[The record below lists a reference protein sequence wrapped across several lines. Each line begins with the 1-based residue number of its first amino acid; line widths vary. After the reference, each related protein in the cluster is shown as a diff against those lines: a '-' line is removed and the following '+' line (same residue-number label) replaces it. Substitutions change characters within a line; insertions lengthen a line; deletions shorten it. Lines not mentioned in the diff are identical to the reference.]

1 MWLDKSRRFSCLVAS
16 VSAERSWS
24 EVKDSIKSRNHA
36 ESLSPCCQFYC
47 TCWERFTY
55 FFLFKVVIVT
65 LQFVKSAPQQFF
77 GQSFSSSS
85 VLTPNGEVIGNS
97 IYVDSNGNRVVNG
110 EHLKMK
116 PEPQSHQASPSV
128 ATRPDWQ
135 TDLSKKP
142 QDNSGQYVH
151 DNSGQYNP
159 KGKWRKEV

>member
-1 MWLDKSRRFSCLVAS
+1 MILT
-16 VSAERSWS
+16 
-24 EVKDSIKSRNHA
+24 I
-36 ESLSPCCQFYC
+36 
-47 TCWERFTY
+47 
-55 FFLFKVVIVT
+55 FLILKAVIAV
-65 LQFVKSAPQQFF
+65 LQFVNSTPQQFF

-85 VLTPNGEVIGNS
+85 VLTPNGEVIGSS

-110 EHLKMK
+110 EHLKVK
-116 PEPQSHQASPSV
+116 PEPQPHQQSPSV

-159 KGKWRKEV
+159 KGK